1 MNTAM
6 IAERDSGR
14 STKAHIAFG
23 ALVIVSTIV
32 FWRTLSAWFAYSL
45 HNESG
50 SHIVLIPLVSAF
62 LIFRGRQRIFS
73 SVRPSMIAGIGV
85 MLLGIALRWTAT
97 RSPIQRDESLSA
109 AALAILLI
117 WVGGFLSSYG
127 LAAAREAAFPLLF
140 LVLMIPL
147 PDRFL
152 NWTIELL
159 QRGSTEVSY
168 LLFNLV
174 GVPALKQGFVISVP
188 GISIEVAAECSGI
201 RSSLALLITCLL
213 AAHLYLRTPWKIVV
227 FILLV
232 LPLSVIKNG
241 IRIAT
246 LTLLSLYVDPRFLT
260 GSLHR
265 EGGFVFFLLALL
277 LLFPVFVL
285 FERSEKRAVAP
296 QVSQP
301 VSRKATNPL
310 DAPSRFVREE

>member
-1 MNTAM
+1 VNTGT
-6 IAERDSGR
+6 IVERDSGR

-23 ALVIVSTIV
+23 TLVIVSTIV
-32 FWRTLSAWFAYSL
+32 FWRTLGPWFAYSL
-45 HNESG
+45 HNPSG

-62 LIFRGRQRIFS
+62 LIVRERRRIFS

-85 MLLGIALRWTAT
+85 ILLGVVLYWMAT
-97 RSPIQRDESLSA
+97 RGSVSWQGDDSLSA

-117 WVGGFLSSYG
+117 WIGGFLFSYG
-127 LAAAREAAFPLLF
+127 LAAARAAAFPLLF

-147 PDRFL
+147 PERFL
-152 NWTIELL
+152 DWTIELL

-168 LLFNLV
+168 RLFNLV
-174 GVPALKQGFVISVP
+174 GVPALRQGFVISVP

-241 IRIAT
+241 IRIVT

-265 EGGFVFFLLALL
+265 DGGFVFFLLALL
-277 LLFPVFVL
+277 LLFPAFL
-285 FERSEKRAVAP
+285 ALERSESHRVGSKTPRAA
-296 QVSQP
+296 
-301 VSRKATNPL
+301 
-310 DAPSRFVREE
+310 D

>member
-1 MNTAM
+1 MNTATL
-6 IAERDSGR
+6 AERASGR

-32 FWRTLSAWFAYSL
+32 FWRTLGAWFAYSL
-45 HNESG
+45 NNQSG

-62 LIFRGRQRIFS
+62 LIFRERQRIFS
-73 SVRPSMIAGIGV
+73 SVRPSVIAGIGV
-85 MLLGIALRWTAT
+85 ILTGVALFWTAT
-97 RSPIQRDESLSA
+97 RGPMSWQGNESLSA

-127 LAAAREAAFPLLF
+127 LAAARAAAFPLLF
-140 LVLMIPL
+140 LLLMIPL
-147 PDRFL
+147 PERFL

-174 GVPALKQGFVISVP
+174 GVPALRQGFVISVP

-213 AAHLYLRTPWKIVV
+213 AAHLYLRTPWKIVA

-241 IRIAT
+241 IRIVT

-265 EGGFVFFLLALL
+265 DGGVVFFLLALL

-285 FERSEKRAVAP
+285 FERSERRSVAS
-296 QVSQP
+296 QV
-301 VSRKATNPL
+301 
-310 DAPSRFVREE
+310 